1 MSTTKMATDRQ
12 LDLLQALTGRDWR
25 PLKLTTA
32 AASARI
38 DALLKVKERLG
49 ATAAEEAGARA
60 HDAAVQAQAD
70 GQQDDAGKGQEGG
83 AQGADEGTGTDAQG
97 QGSEQQTGSGNGV
110 MRDPLADAIVATI
123 KARRDEVLDGLDLST
138 TTRSTIH
145 IVRPDLSH
153 VDIDGQHETFAD
165 LLLVISQRDHVMLV
179 GPAGTGKTSGAK
191 AAALALGLAWTYW
204 ACNPR
209 VTASAL
215 MGFMDA
221 NGQYVRTQFRDAY
234 ETGKVFILDEVDN
247 AAPDLLTALNGAI
260 ENGTAAFPD
269 GLVERHPDFV
279 VVGTANTYG
288 KGADRVYSGRQ
299 QLDGATLDRFMVL
312 DWGYDQTL
320 ERQLSVVDDWTDYV
334 QAVRKV
340 VEENAI
346 REVVSMR
353 ATMKGGRYL
362 RLGWSWSRCEETT
375 LYRGWNRDSL
385 AKVEPVRKQF
395 AAKAALYRG
404 GAA

>member
-1 MSTTKMATDRQ
+1 MARTPTAKPATDRQ
-12 LDLLQALTGRDWR
+12 YDLLQSLTGKDWR
-25 PLKLTTA
+25 PLDLTTA

-38 DALLKVKERLG
+38 DALLKVRERLG
-49 ATAAEEAGARA
+49 TVAAREAGERA
-60 HDAAVQAQAD
+60 FDSQAD
-70 GQQDDAGKGQEGG
+70 AQRDDGEKGTEG
-83 AQGADEGTGTDAQG
+83 EG
-97 QGSEQQTGSGNGV
+97 QGSGEGQATEAPEQAPEPQRPSGNAV
-110 MRDPLADAIVATI
+110 MADPLSDAIVATI
-123 KARRDEVLDGLDLST
+123 KARRDEVLDGLELG
-138 TTRSTIH
+138 TTRTTLR
-145 IVRPDLSH
+145 IVRPDLTH
-153 VDIDGQHETFAD
+153 IDVTGQHQTFAD
-165 LLLVISQRDHVMLV
+165 LLLVVSQRDHVMLV

-191 AAALALGLAWTYW
+191 QAALALGLAWTYW

-234 ETGKVFILDEVDN
+234 ETGKLFILDEVDN

-312 DWGYDQTL
+312 DWGYDQAL

-362 RLGWSWSRCEETT
+362 RLGWSWGKCEETT

-385 AKVEPVRKQF
+385 AKVDVVRKRF
-395 AAKAALYRG
+395 AAKAAMYQG